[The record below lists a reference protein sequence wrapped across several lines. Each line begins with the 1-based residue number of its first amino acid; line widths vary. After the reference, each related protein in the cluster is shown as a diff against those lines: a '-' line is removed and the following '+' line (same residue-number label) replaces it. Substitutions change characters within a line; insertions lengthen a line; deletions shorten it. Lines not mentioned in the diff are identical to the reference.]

1 MGVKYWRGE
10 RSRVQSKDCCL
21 FSELVQADT
30 MEEVF
35 PEPRPLPSGPVLD
48 IPRVGSTS
56 AAAMPPVSAVHIE
69 L

>member
-1 MGVKYWRGE
+1 
-10 RSRVQSKDCCL
+10 
-21 FSELVQADT
+21 

-35 PEPRPLPSGPVLD
+35 PEPRPLPPGPVLD

-56 AAAMPPVSAVHIE
+56 AAAMPFVSTAHVE

>member
-1 MGVKYWRGE
+1 M
-10 RSRVQSKDCCL
+10 QPKDCCL
-21 FSELVQADT
+21 FSALVQADT

-35 PEPRPLPSGPVLD
+35 PEPRPLPPGPVLD

-56 AAAMPPVSAVHIE
+56 AAAMPFVSTAHVE